1 MANRLDASSRWLPAW
16 TPNQAGLP
24 LAAVATGD
32 VCPHI
37 APLGQA
43 PDTGSQEGPPGTVS
57 RRGVPLTN
65 LTGHIAVVAG
75 GALPASCSYADIVG
89 CGPPVVLFHVSACPS
104 ASLWAMHSP
113 LGPLGRG
120 LSSQCLCPNVSLG
133 KLIGTLRWLMAGCSP
148 FFLSWASLGAHQRP
162 PGGASQVS
170 ESPLGKVLR
179 LLAGGV
185 LPSSCSQADIIIRTI
200 TAVVNHRLR
209 CPCQWGC
216 F

>member
-16 TPNQAGLP
+16 TPSQAGLP

-57 RRGVPLTN
+57 RRGVPLTD

-75 GALPASCSYADIVG
+75 GSLPASCSYADIVG
-89 CGPPVVLFHVSACPS
+89 CGPPGVPFHVTACSS
-104 ASLWAMHSP
+104 ASLWAMHFP

-120 LSSQCLCPNVSLG
+120 LSTQCPCPNVFLG
-133 KLIGTLRWLMAGCSP
+133 KLIGTLRWLLAGC
-148 FFLSWASLGAHQRP
+148 P
-162 PGGASQVS
+162 PGTCAQADLVRCGLACSILSSAGPVQAHTCGPQ
-170 ESPLGKVLR
+170 EGPPRCLNPLG
-179 LLAGGV
+179 
-185 LPSSCSQADIIIRTI
+185 SSPI
-200 TAVVNHRLR
+200 TSWRGAPRQTLS
-209 CPCQWGC
+209 
-216 F
+216 